1 MAEGDDYTP
10 APWAAQHD
18 FKSARASYDRNAG
31 RSYADAQAKNVT
43 ASDLVPESIATKS
56 KHPLLIWCDTTGSM
70 GGWPGV
76 MFSKIPYL
84 DHEMR
89 TEYLGEDAEVSFGS
103 ITDTGDEYPLQ
114 VRPFVQGEG
123 LKTSLEK
130 LVLAGGGSGPGTYCE
145 SYAVAALYACRNVKF
160 PKAAGKP
167 TLIII
172 GDEMPYDL
180 VSRSDA
186 KTFAKVDIEETRLS
200 ADAIFKELTEKYSVY
215 LILKP
220 YGGESLTGDEL
231 RGVTKDVYERW
242 EKILGARRI
251 AFLPTADRVVD
262 VIFGILAKEADKV
275 AYFREEIEGRQRP
288 DQVET
293 VYKSLLTVHA
303 EDPAPKPKPGAST
316 MHKPAGGK
324 RSKGLLDK

>member
-18 FKSARASYDRNAG
+18 FKSARATYDRNAG
-31 RSYADAQAKNVT
+31 RSYEDAKERNVT
-43 ASDLVPESIATKS
+43 ASDLVPARIATKS
-56 KHPLLIWCDTTGSM
+56 RHPLLIWCDTTGSM
-70 GGWPGV
+70 GEWPGV

-84 DHEMR
+84 EFEMR

-114 VRPFVQGEG
+114 VRPFVKGED
-123 LKTSLEK
+123 LTASLNAI
-130 LVLAGGGSGPGTYCE
+130 VRCGGGSGPGTYCE
-145 SYAVAALYACRNVKF
+145 SYAVAALYACRNVEF
-160 PKAAGKP
+160 PRAAGKP
-167 TLIII
+167 TMIII

-186 KTFAKVDIEETRLS
+186 KTFAKVDMEETRLS
-200 ADAIFKELTEKYSVY
+200 ADAIFKELTARYSVY

-220 YGGESLTGDEL
+220 YGGERLSGDEL
-231 RGVTKDVYERW
+231 HGVTKDVYERW
-242 EKILGARRI
+242 VKILGAGRI
-251 AFLPTADRVVD
+251 AFLPQAERVVD

-275 AYFREEIEGRQRP
+275 DYFREEIERRQRP
-288 DQVET
+288 DQVAT

-303 EDPAPKPKPGAST
+303 EDPVSKPKPGAST